1 MRIFVFIIALC
12 SLFFIECKH
21 TNYYEKET
29 AALDST
35 KIVLQVKLNEL
46 KKSEQVIEIAQF
58 SKFEAYSSFLKNN
71 LKDTVS
77 KGEGNALRFFVQ
89 SGTTIREFNKVKQ
102 EFAKQ
107 TETSIAQIQKLSSDL
122 KENNVQ
128 LNVVQP
134 YYNSEKGHAD
144 ELIKTIEQNI
154 KALNLSINN
163 YRNSILRTEEYIKQI
178 NNGQL
183 PTVVTDSTIE

>member
-1 MRIFVFIIALC
+1 MRI
-12 SLFFIECKH
+12 SFFIVILFPCFFIGCRH

-29 AALDST
+29 AILDST

-46 KKSEQVIEIAQF
+46 KKSEQVIESAQF
-58 SKFEAYSSFLKNN
+58 PKFEGYSAFLKNN
-71 LKDTVS
+71 IKDTIS
-77 KGEGNALRFFVQ
+77 KGDGTALRLFVQ
-89 SGTTIREFNKVKQ
+89 SGTTIKEFNKIKSELV
-102 EFAKQ
+102 KQ
-107 TETSIAQIQKLSSDL
+107 TETSIGQIQKLSSDL

-154 KALNLSINN
+154 KALNLGINN
-163 YRNSILRTEEYIKQI
+163 YRNSIPRTEEYIKQI

-183 PTVVTDSTIE
+183 PTVVADSTLE

>member
-1 MRIFVFIIALC
+1 MRFNFFILIFI
-12 SLFFIECKH
+12 SLFFVKCKH

-29 AALDST
+29 AILDST

-46 KKSEQVIEIAQF
+46 KKSEQAIENVQY
-58 SKFEAYSSFLKNN
+58 SKFEGYSSFLKNN
-71 LKDTVS
+71 IKDTIG
-77 KGEGNALRFFVQ
+77 KPEGNALQLFIK
-89 SGTTIREFNKVKQ
+89 SGNTIREFNKSKA
-102 EFAKQ
+102 EIIKQ
-107 TETSIAQIQKLSSDL
+107 TEISILQIQKLSSDL

-134 YYNSEKGHAD
+134 YYNSERGHAA

-154 KALNLSINN
+154 KALNLSLNN
-163 YRNSILRTEEYIKQI
+163 YRNAISRTEEYIKQI

-183 PTVVTDSTIE
+183 PAVVADSTIE